1 MKEMRDTNHR
11 PRSIR
16 RPQGAQ
22 REKSYVQT
30 ESRSGPGVADPQLV
44 QRTHLQQICNIQHR
58 HVSGSSDSQGGSTE
72 SQCGPG
78 TADPRL
84 IQHTHL
90 QQICNTKRHHKK
102 HCNCFRWGCSVIN
115 NGNNNDDNVCI
126 YIALSA
132 FSASTLLVWASG
144 TASGL

>member
-22 REKSYVQT
+22 RENSYVQT

-44 QRTHLQQICNIQHR
+44 QRTHLQQICNIQHL
-58 HVSGSSDSQGGSTE
+58 HVSVSSDSQGGSTE

-78 TADPRL
+78 TADPQL

-90 QQICNTKRHHKK
+90 QQICNTKRHHKNTVTVSDEDVVSLIMVTIMTIM
-102 HCNCFRWGCSVIN
+102 C
-115 NGNNNDDNVCI
+115 
-126 YIALSA
+126 A
-132 FSASTLLVWASG
+132 FI
-144 TASGL
+144 